1 MLPLPAFSLLV
12 LLLVGMVPP
21 AAAQSTPTLSLEPG
35 GVLTMMGPAM
45 PTGVYFDSPET
56 NGLDGVESVAV
67 SGELLFVT
75 ARFDDALSVWRVNAE
90 AGTLSQT
97 ALYQDIQAAPP
108 IAEVDG
114 RFDGLD
120 GEADVAVSSDG
131 ELLFVTGSLDD
142 ALSVWR
148 VNAEA
153 GTLSQT
159 ALYRDGENNIDGLVE
174 AWSVAVSSDGELLF
188 VTARFDDALSV
199 WRVNAEA
206 GTLRQTA
213 LYQDLQAAR
222 PIVNVDGRFDGLGQ
236 AWSAAVSGDL
246 LFVTAPSDNALSVWQ
261 VNESSGT
268 LSQAALYRNRGLDG
282 ANEMIGGLSGARD
295 VTVSSDGD
303 LLFVTGFFDDAL
315 SIWQVNAEAG
325 TLRQTALYQDLQA
338 ARPIVNVDG
347 RFDGLGEAFR
357 AAVSGELL
365 FVTARFDDALSVWR
379 VNAEAGTLSQ
389 TALYRDGENR
399 IDGLNTPQS
408 VAVSGDGELLFVT
421 ASSDD
426 ALSDDALSVW
436 PINDVTAP
444 LEEPT
449 VIRVQSDIAVIQ
461 EVMVT
466 VTARNGAGRAEA
478 RQVVTLSPEK
488 LSAEAIFPAGTLSP
502 GRWIFTAQA
511 QPPDVLDTSAARAA
525 VQVLPPLLS
534 LEPQQDQW
542 AVGSTVALTVRTIA
556 GVPVDTTYS
565 ITAVNTASEQTSFAI
580 TGVLPA
586 NTTQQEVF
594 FPAQEIASLGQWE
607 FFISSLPPGSP
618 FRAGDSVTILI
629 FSLLQL
635 VPLREQFALGGAVTL
650 TMLADAAALTD
661 VNYDVSAVNTGPGA
675 STSIPVL
682 HPAGVTAQEVLFPG
696 QEIASLGLGQLE
708 FSILLPPNFP
718 FRVGDGSTATAQIVL
733 PLLRLVPL
741 REQFALGSMVILT
754 VRAEAG
760 APMDTTYEI
769 SAENMDSATTSSI
782 MVTHPAGVTA
792 QEVFFPA
799 QEIASLGLGQL
810 EFSILLPSNFPFRV
824 GAGSTATVQIVLPL
838 LRLVPLR
845 EQFIVGSTVILTVR
859 ADAGA
864 PMDTTY
870 EIIAENIDLA
880 LASSQTVMY
889 PAGVTAQEVSFPGQL
904 FSEPGQ
910 WEFSILLPPNFPFRV
925 GDGSTATA
933 QIVLPLLRL
942 VPLQEQFSPGST
954 VILTVQ
960 ADAGAPTSATYDV
973 IAVNM
978 ASAMTSSITVT
989 HPAGATEQEVSFS
1002 AEQIASTGQWTF
1014 SIALPADSPF
1024 RAEDSVTIFIFT
1036 PVLSLQPGGV
1046 LTMMGPA
1053 MPTDVHFSPE
1063 TGGLER
1069 AFGAAINGDLLFV
1082 TAFAVSALSV
1092 WRVNAETGTL
1102 IQIAL
1107 YRNGGL
1113 DGANEIISGLLGA
1126 TNVAVSSD
1134 GELLFVTAFF
1144 DRALSVWRVNAETGT
1159 LSQTALYQ
1167 DSQAQRPITVVD
1179 GRYAGLGGA
1188 WSAAVS
1194 GDGKLLFVI
1203 ARSDNALSVWRV
1215 NAEAGTL
1222 SQTALYRDGENR
1234 IDGLNTPLSVAV
1246 SGDGKLL
1253 FVTAFAVSALS
1264 VWRVNAE
1271 AGALI
1276 QTALYQDSQAEFPIT
1291 VVDGRVDG
1299 LDGAFGAAV
1308 SGDGKL
1314 LFVTAGFDDALSVWR
1329 VNAEAGTLSQAAL
1342 YQDSKVDEMNRN
1354 YIREVDGRFDGLDAA
1369 SRAAVSGALLFVTSQ
1384 GDDALSV
1391 WQVNAEAGTLSQ
1403 TALYRDGENRI
1414 DGLNT
1419 PQSVA
1424 VSGDGELLFVTA
1436 FSDNALSVWPINDV
1450 TVPPEEPTVIR
1461 VQSDIAVVQ
1470 EVMVTVTARNG
1481 VDSVLAKPVSLSPEK
1496 LSEEVIF
1503 PAGTLSPGR
1512 WIFTAQA
1519 QPPDVLDT
1527 RATRAA
1533 VQVLPPLLSL
1543 EQQQDQLAVGSTV
1556 ALTVRTIAGVPVDTT
1571 YSITAVNTALEQTS
1585 FTITGVLPANTTQQ
1599 QVFFPAQ
1606 QIASPG
1612 QWEFSISLPPGS
1624 PFRADESTTVR
1635 ILSPPALSLQPGGVR
1650 TMMGPAMP
1658 TRVYFSPETGGLG
1671 GASGAAVS
1679 GDLLFVTGRNNNAL
1693 SVWRVNEH
1701 SDTLRQIV
1709 VYRNGAQDD
1718 AGKTISGL
1726 SGAINTAVSGD
1737 GELLFVTASFDNALS
1752 VWRVNAEAGT
1762 LSQTAVYQDLAV
1774 VSPIAEVD
1782 GQFDGLFSAQGVA
1795 VSDKLLFVTGVDD
1808 DALSVW
1814 RINAE
1819 AGTLS
1824 QTALYRNGGPDGE
1837 GKIIDGLEGAI
1848 NTAVSGDGELL
1859 FVTASFDNALSVW
1872 RVNAEAGTLSQT
1884 ALYRN
1889 GGPDD
1894 TDKIINGLF
1903 RPISIT
1909 VSGNGE
1915 LLFVTATRASALS
1928 VWRVNAEAGT
1938 LSQTALYQDSNVQ
1951 AESIFYIAEEEIDG
1965 RFNGLFGAADAA
1977 LSSDGK
1983 SLFVTGFGDDALSVW
1998 RVNAEAG
2005 TLSQTALYQDSSVQ
2019 ADSFFHIAE
2028 EEIDGRFDGLD
2039 GARDAVLSSNGEL
2052 LFITAFFDDALSVWP
2067 INDVTVP
2074 LEVQTVIRV
2083 QSDMPVDQEVMVTVT
2098 ARNGVDSVPAMP
2110 VTLSADSLSG
2120 EAIFPAGTLSPG
2132 RWIFTAQ
2139 AQPPNALDASA
2150 ARAAV
2155 QVLPPLLSLEP
2166 QQQQFA
2172 LGSTVALTVRTIKGL
2187 TEDTTY
2193 SITAVNTASVQTSYT
2208 IAVTLPADTT
2218 QQEVFFPGEEIASP
2232 GQWEFSISLPPGSP
2246 FRVGDNA
2253 KILIFSQLQL
2263 VPLQQQF
2270 AVGSTVILTVRAD
2283 AGALMEV
2290 TYDILAVNT
2299 ATAAE
2304 TTITVVHPTGVTAQ
2318 EVAFPA
2324 QEIVSLGLGQ
2334 LEFSILLP
2342 SNFPFRVGDGSTAT
2356 AQIVL
2361 PLLRLVPLREQFS
2374 LGSTVILTVQAEAGA
2389 PTSATYDVIAVNMDS
2404 AMTSSITVTHPAG
2417 ATEQEVSFSAEQ
2429 IANPGQW
2436 TFSIALP
2443 AGSPFRADDSVTIFI
2458 FTPVLSLQA
2467 DGMLTRMEHAV
2478 PTEMHSSPETG
2489 GLEGAFGAAIS
2500 GELLFVTGIDTLSV
2514 WRVNAPASTLRQT
2527 ALYQDLAAP
2536 SPIAEVDGR
2545 LDGLLGAA
2553 GAAVSG
2559 KLLFVTG
2566 EFDDAL
2572 SVWRVNAEAGT
2583 LRQTALYRN
2592 GDPNGENRIDGL
2604 LGARGAAV
2612 SGNLLFV
2619 TAELDDA
2626 LSVWRVNAEAST
2638 LRQTA
2643 VYRNGDPNGENRID
2657 GLSGAR
2663 GVAVSGT
2670 LLFVTGEFDDA
2681 LSVWRVNAEAGT
2693 LRQTVVYRNGDRNGE
2708 NIIGGLSGARNAVVS
2723 GNLLFVT
2730 GELDNA
2736 LSVWRVNAEA
2746 GILRQTALYRNG
2758 EGGIDGLL
2766 GATGVAVNN
2775 DLLFVTGQG
2784 DNALS
2789 VWRVNASSGTLRQ
2802 AALYRDG
2809 ENGID
2814 GLAGA
2819 RGVAISGDLLFV
2831 TAGND
2836 NALSI
2841 WQINNAEVLFGVPIM
2856 IRVQPDMPVG
2866 REVMVTITARNGV
2879 DSVPA
2884 MPVTLS
2890 ADSLFEEAIFPA
2902 GTLSPGRWIFTAQ
2915 AKPPALLDTTA
2926 ARTVVQVPPLLSLEP
2941 QQDQFAVGS
2950 TVALTVRTIAGV
2962 PVDTTY
2968 SITAVNTASA
2978 QTSSAITVILPAN
2991 TTQQQV
2997 FFPAQEIASLGQW
3010 EFFISS
3016 LPPGSPFRAGDSV
3029 KIFIFSPLRLV
3040 PLREQFALGST
3051 VILTVQAEAGAPMDT
3066 TYEIIAENIDLA
3078 MTSSIMV
3085 THPAGVTAQEVFF
3098 PAQEIVSLG
3107 LGQLEFSILLP
3118 SNFPFRVGDGSTATA
3133 QIILPLLRLV
3143 PLREQFSLGSTV
3155 ILTVQAEAGALT
3167 SATYDIIAVNMDS
3180 AMTSSITVT
3189 HPAGAT
3195 EQEVSFSAE
3204 QIASPGQ
3211 WTFSIALPAGSPF
3224 RADDSVTI
3232 FIFTP
3237 VLSLQADGM
3246 LTRMEHA
3253 VPTEMHSSPETGG
3266 LEGAFG
3272 AAISG
3277 ELLFVTGID
3286 TLSVWRVN
3294 APASTLRQTALY
3306 QDLAAPSPIAEVDG
3320 RLDGLLGAA
3329 GAAVSGTLLFV
3340 TGEFDDALSVWRV
3353 NAEAGT
3359 LRQTALYRNG
3369 DPNGENRIDGLLGAR
3384 GAAVSGNLLFVTA
3397 ELDDA
3402 LSVWR
3407 VNAEASTLRQTA
3419 VYRNGDP
3426 NGENRIDGLSGAGG
3440 VAVNGTLLFVTG
3452 ELDDALSVWRVN
3464 AEAGTLRQTVVYRNG
3479 DRNGE
3484 NIIGGLSGARN
3495 AVVSGNLLF
3504 VTGELDNALSVWRV
3518 NAEAGILRQTALY
3531 RNGEG
3536 GIDGLLGATGVAV
3549 NNDLLFVTG
3558 RGDNALSVW
3567 RVNASSGTLR
3577 QAALYRDGE
3586 NGIDGLAGARG
3597 VAISG
3602 DLLFVTAGNDNAL
3615 SIWQINN
3622 AEVPFGVPI
3631 MIRVQSDMPVGRE
3644 VMVTITARNGA
3655 EKAEAA
3661 ITLSPDIPSTNVI
3674 FLPGT
3679 LSPGRW
3685 IFTAQA
3691 KPPALLD
3698 TTAARIV
3705 MQVRAPVEL
3714 RLDVPGSVTVGST
3727 FPVTVGVVAGTPLP
3741 EGVSVTATLSFRAGE
3756 VEAIKVTL
3764 TGEQSTATV
3773 RFTAP
3778 PTAGRVVMEAR
3789 GIRSDD
3795 ILLPVIGTTFQVT
3808 VQPVLALDV
3817 PTAPIHRGVMFP
3829 VRVRLL
3835 GGLLEDDGSVGA
3847 TVYLRAVTGVAASTH
3862 AATLS
3867 TAASSMVLIFEAI
3880 AGEEAVTAYSL
3891 TTEDIDQTGLAPMT
3905 RAVLSLQSA
3914 ATATVFVTRINAD
3927 LSGNGVFNA
3936 DDALLIA
3943 RGLLTENH
3951 LARSAGGLSEL
3962 SPGAFQARLSELTNF
3977 ADISGDGGLDI
3988 IDLIFLTRNPDATVS
4003 DLQSRVNAGDNPF
4016 TYLCGGSGSDACQGI
4031 SGPHQ
4036 NITEGIQY
4044 EAIGEVLDSLRR
4056 VPQPPMLSLPNNP

>member
-1 MLPLPAFSLLV
+1 MVAVFCMELHKANVPSAWAAGGFPLISFHPPAVPGPPPAFGIRMLPLPAFSLLV
-12 LLLVGMVPP
+12 LLLAGMVPP

-131 ELLFVTGSLDD
+131 ELLFVTGSRDD

-148 VNAEA
+148 VNAKA

-303 LLFVTGFFDDAL
+303 LLFVTAFSDRAL
-315 SIWQVNAEAG
+315 SVWRVNAEAG
-325 TLRQTALYQDLQA
+325 TLSQTALYQDLQA

-347 RFDGLGEAFR
+347 RFDGLGGAFR

-365 FVTARFDDALSVWR
+365 FVTALSDNALSAWR

-488 LSAEAIFPAGTLSP
+488 LSAEAIFPADTLSP

-650 TMLADAAALTD
+650 TVLADAAALTD

-1063 TGGLER
+1063 TGGLES

-1144 DRALSVWRVNAETGT
+1144 DRALSVWRVNESSGT

-1167 DSQAQRPITVVD
+1167 DSQAQPPITVVD

-1215 NAEAGTL
+1215 NAEVGTL

-1253 FVTAFAVSALS
+1253 FVTARSDDALS

-1271 AGALI
+1271 AGALS

-1314 LFVTAGFDDALSVWR
+1314 LFVTAEFDDALSVWR

-1342 YQDSKVDEMNRN
+1342 YQDSQAAPPIVN
-1354 YIREVDGRFDGLDAA
+1354 VDGRFDGLDGATN
-1369 SRAAVSGALLFVTSQ
+1369 AAVSGALLFVTSQ

-1419 PQSVA
+1419 PRSVA

-1436 FSDNALSVWPINDV
+1436 SSDNALSVWPINDV

-1527 RATRAA
+1527 SAARAA

-1543 EQQQDQLAVGSTV
+1543 EPQQQQFAVGSTVILTVRADAGALMEVTYDILAVNTATAAETTITVVHPTGVTAQEVTFPGRLFSSTGQWEFSILLPDNSPFQVADGSTAIVPIVLPLLQLVPLQQQLAVGSTLI
-1556 ALTVRTIAGVPVDTT
+1556 LTVRADAAAPTEATYEIFAENMTSALTSSITVTHPAGV
-1571 YSITAVNTALEQTS
+1571 
-1585 FTITGVLPANTTQQ
+1585 TTQE
-1599 QVFFPAQ
+1599 VSFSAQ

-1693 SVWRVNEH
+1693 SVWRVNEP

-1795 VSDKLLFVTGVDD
+1795 VSDKLLFVTASFDN
-1808 DALSVW
+1808 ALSVW

-1938 LSQTALYQDSNVQ
+1938 LSQTALYQDSKVQ

-2052 LFITAFFDDALSVWP
+2052 LFITAFLDDALSVWP

-2083 QSDMPVDQEVMVTVT
+2083 QSDLPVDQEVMVTVT

-2110 VTLSADSLSG
+2110 VTLSADSLFE

-2208 IAVTLPADTT
+2208 IAVMLPADTT

-2263 VPLQQQF
+2263 VPLLLQF

-2374 LGSTVILTVQAEAGA
+2374 LGSTVILTVLADAGA

-2429 IANPGQW
+2429 IASTGQW

-2514 WRVNAPASTLRQT
+2514 WRVNAEASTLRQT

-2545 LDGLLGAA
+2545 FDGLLGAA
-2553 GAAVSG
+2553 GTAVSG

-2619 TAELDDA
+2619 TGELDDA

-2784 DNALS
+2784 DNTLS
-2789 VWRVNASSGTLRQ
+2789 VWRVNASPGTLRQ

-2819 RGVAISGDLLFV
+2819 RGI
-2831 TAGND
+2831 
-2836 NALSI
+2836 
-2841 WQINNAEVLFGVPIM
+2841 
-2856 IRVQPDMPVG
+2856 
-2866 REVMVTITARNGV
+2866 
-2879 DSVPA
+2879 
-2884 MPVTLS
+2884 
-2890 ADSLFEEAIFPA
+2890 
-2902 GTLSPGRWIFTAQ
+2902 
-2915 AKPPALLDTTA
+2915 
-2926 ARTVVQVPPLLSLEP
+2926 
-2941 QQDQFAVGS
+2941 
-2950 TVALTVRTIAGV
+2950 
-2962 PVDTTY
+2962 
-2968 SITAVNTASA
+2968 
-2978 QTSSAITVILPAN
+2978 
-2991 TTQQQV
+2991 
-2997 FFPAQEIASLGQW
+2997 
-3010 EFFISS
+3010 
-3016 LPPGSPFRAGDSV
+3016 
-3029 KIFIFSPLRLV
+3029 
-3040 PLREQFALGST
+3040 
-3051 VILTVQAEAGAPMDT
+3051 
-3066 TYEIIAENIDLA
+3066 
-3078 MTSSIMV
+3078 
-3085 THPAGVTAQEVFF
+3085 
-3098 PAQEIVSLG
+3098 
-3107 LGQLEFSILLP
+3107 
-3118 SNFPFRVGDGSTATA
+3118 
-3133 QIILPLLRLV
+3133 
-3143 PLREQFSLGSTV
+3143 
-3155 ILTVQAEAGALT
+3155 
-3167 SATYDIIAVNMDS
+3167 
-3180 AMTSSITVT
+3180 
-3189 HPAGAT
+3189 
-3195 EQEVSFSAE
+3195 
-3204 QIASPGQ
+3204 
-3211 WTFSIALPAGSPF
+3211 
-3224 RADDSVTI
+3224 
-3232 FIFTP
+3232 
-3237 VLSLQADGM
+3237 
-3246 LTRMEHA
+3246 
-3253 VPTEMHSSPETGG
+3253 
-3266 LEGAFG
+3266 
-3272 AAISG
+3272 
-3277 ELLFVTGID
+3277 
-3286 TLSVWRVN
+3286 
-3294 APASTLRQTALY
+3294 
-3306 QDLAAPSPIAEVDG
+3306 
-3320 RLDGLLGAA
+3320 
-3329 GAAVSGTLLFV
+3329 
-3340 TGEFDDALSVWRV
+3340 
-3353 NAEAGT
+3353 
-3359 LRQTALYRNG
+3359 
-3369 DPNGENRIDGLLGAR
+3369 
-3384 GAAVSGNLLFVTA
+3384 
-3397 ELDDA
+3397 
-3402 LSVWR
+3402 
-3407 VNAEASTLRQTA
+3407 
-3419 VYRNGDP
+3419 
-3426 NGENRIDGLSGAGG
+3426 
-3440 VAVNGTLLFVTG
+3440 
-3452 ELDDALSVWRVN
+3452 
-3464 AEAGTLRQTVVYRNG
+3464 
-3479 DRNGE
+3479 
-3484 NIIGGLSGARN
+3484 
-3495 AVVSGNLLF
+3495 
-3504 VTGELDNALSVWRV
+3504 
-3518 NAEAGILRQTALY
+3518 
-3531 RNGEG
+3531 
-3536 GIDGLLGATGVAV
+3536 
-3549 NNDLLFVTG
+3549 
-3558 RGDNALSVW
+3558 
-3567 RVNASSGTLR
+3567 
-3577 QAALYRDGE
+3577 
-3586 NGIDGLAGARG
+3586 
-3597 VAISG
+3597 AISG

-3631 MIRVQSDMPVGRE
+3631 MIRVQPDMPVGRE

-3727 FPVTVGVVAGTPLP
+3727 FPVTVRVAAGTPLP

-3764 TGEQSTATV
+3764 TGEQSTATM
-3773 RFTAP
+3773 RFTAAV
-3778 PTAGRVVMEAR
+3778 TAGRLVVEVR

-3795 ILLPVIGTTFQVT
+3795 ILLPVIGTTVQVT
-3808 VQPVLALDV
+3808 VEPVLALDV
-3817 PTAPIHRGVMFP
+3817 PSAPIYRGVMFP
-3829 VRVRLL
+3829 VRMRLL
-3835 GGLLEDDGSVGA
+3835 GGLLEDDGNVGV
-3847 TVYLRAVTGVAASTH
+3847 TVYLRNAVTGVVASTR

-3867 TAASSMVLIFEAI
+3867 TAASSMVLTFEAI
-3880 AGEEAVTAYSL
+3880 PGEAAITPYDL

-3905 RAVLSLQSA
+3905 SLSLQSA
-3914 ATATVFVTRINAD
+3914 PPATVFVTRINVD
-3927 LSGNGVFNA
+3927 LSGNGVF
-3936 DDALLIA
+3936 DANDVILIA
-3943 RGLLTENH
+3943 RGFLTENH
-3951 LARSAGGLSEL
+3951 TARIAGGFSQLGRDTFQIRLEEL
-3962 SPGAFQARLSELTNF
+3962 ADFG
-3977 ADISGDGGLDI
+3977 DISGNGVLDI
-3988 IDLIFLTRNPDATVS
+3988 IDLIFLTRNTDVTVS
-4003 DLQSRVNAGDNPF
+4003 DLRERVMTDDNPF
-4016 TYLCGGSGSDACQGI
+4016 AYLCGSPAGNACENI
-4031 SGPHQ
+4031 SSPHQ
-4036 NITEGIQY
+4036 NITLPEGIQY
-4044 EAIGEVLDSLRR
+4044 EAIGGVLDSLRR